1 MRLRKKKLKLFWHVI
16 SFLYIKS
23 YPRFRFMIPAI
34 VSNSS
39 NFLNEEHR
47 DNFLR
52 REMLVAIT
60 RGQFDLSS
68 NWMKWKLFQRC
79 IVSINVGNEWIS
91 STIFFWMK
99 KKIDSYFYIVDDRG
113 NIRFCFIRD
122 YSNLT
127 RWHIVWHQYRW
138 FISTIIYQINFSLS
152 S

>member
-1 MRLRKKKLKLFWHVI
+1 MRLRKKKIEAFLTRYIISLYKKL
-16 SFLYIKS
+16 SK
-23 YPRFRFMIPAI
+23 IPFHDS
-34 VSNSS
+34 SNRC